1 MATQERKRSVATQTG
16 LYVLVITAIAIV
28 VNVLSSGAYGRVDT
42 TYSKRYT
49 LSAGSGRLVHNLKE
63 DIQVD
68 AYVTRGLAQLDTFVR
83 DLTDLLKEYQRAGN
97 GKFKFTLIEANTD
110 ELRQRAKEAG
120 LEPMT
125 SIDANAAS
133 GDKAEIA
140 QGYMGLVLKYG
151 SEKEVIPQ
159 LSPGMNT
166 GLEFWITNKIR
177 EVRDRAENLK
187 HQIGVIS
194 NKDEIKL
201 TDNNLLARHGQRGSP
216 NLQTILTSNFP
227 FYSFADVDLKDGN
240 EEIQKDLAGLIITQP
255 RKAFTDRELR
265 RIDQFLMRGNK
276 ALVVYAS
283 AVTLKAQDAS
293 MEATLDLHGLEKLT
307 QGYGIDIKK
316 DAVMDYG
323 AQFSFIV
330 PTGTGQFV
338 AIRHPAI
345 ARIVDDPR
353 ADEKEKL
360 LDTSFAGFFRIPEL
374 SFPFASS
381 VELIRNKQP
390 MDVELKV
397 VARTTP
403 QTTVTT
409 SDTVDMK
416 LKSDWKPKPP
426 FKQQAVAAYA
436 KGKLKSAFAEAKD
449 EAIPVPERSEQ
460 ASRVLVVASSEFIT
474 NPFAYAG
481 NGQEMGGQF
490 QMLGAVGGDQLLQQV
505 AQPYAERYLMNTI
518 VSVKN
523 TLDWMTGDS
532 DLIEASAK
540 IIGDANLT
548 YSSLGKLN
556 VPADADEATVKRM
569 DEDYR
574 AKRQN
579 LQNSVQWTLT
589 LGVPVLFALFGIMR
603 WRQRGNLRVGRAA

>member
-16 LYVLVITAIAIV
+16 LYIVVISAIAIV
-28 VNVLSSGAYGRVDT
+28 INVLSSGAYGRVDT

-49 LSAGSGRLVHNLKE
+49 LSTGSGRLVRNLKE
-63 DIQVD
+63 PIQID

-83 DLTDLLKEYQRAGN
+83 DLTDLLKEYQRAGG

-140 QGYMGLVLKYG
+140 QGYMGIVLKYG

-159 LSPGMNT
+159 MSPGMNT

-177 EVRDRAENLK
+177 EVVDRAENRK
-187 HQIGVIS
+187 HQVGVIS
-194 NKDEIKL
+194 NKDEIKF
-201 TDNNLLARHGQRGSP
+201 TDNNLLARHGQRNSP

-227 FYSFADVDLKDGN
+227 FYSFTDVDLKDGN
-240 EEIQKDLAGLIITQP
+240 DEIQKDLAGLIITQP

-283 AVTLKAQDAS
+283 AVTLKPQDAS

-381 VELIRNKQP
+381 IELIRNKQP

-403 QTTVTT
+403 QTSVTT

-416 LKSDWKPKPP
+416 LKTDWKPKPP
-426 FKQQAVAAYA
+426 FKQVAVAAYA
-436 KGKLKSAFAEAKD
+436 KGKLKSAFADAKE

-460 ASRVLVVASSEFIT
+460 PSRVLVVASSEFIT

-490 QMLGAVGGDQLLQQV
+490 QMMGAVGGDQLLQQI

-556 VPADADEATVKRM
+556 MPADADEATMKRM
-569 DEDYR
+569 DEEYR

-589 LGVPVLFALFGIMR
+589 LGVPVIFALFGIMR
-603 WRQRGNLRVGRAA
+603 WRQRGSLRARRAA

>member
-16 LYVLVITAIAIV
+16 LYLVVIAAIAVV
-28 VNVLSSGAYGRVDT
+28 VNVLAAGAYGRVDT

-49 LSAGSGRLVHNLKE
+49 LSVGSGRLVRNLKE
-63 DIQVD
+63 PIQVD

-83 DLTDLLKEYQRAGN
+83 DLTDLLKEYQRAGG
-97 GKFKFTLIEANTD
+97 GKLKFTLIEANTD
-110 ELRQRAKEAG
+110 DLRKQAKDAG

-125 SIDANAAS
+125 SIDANAAN

-159 LSPGMNT
+159 LSPGMTN

-187 HQIGVIS
+187 HQVGVIT

-201 TDNNLLARHGQRGSP
+201 SDNNLLARHGQKGSP
-216 NLQTILTSNFP
+216 NLQQILTSNFP
-227 FYSFADVDLKDGN
+227 FYSFMDVDLKDGN
-240 EEIQKDLAGLIITQP
+240 EEISKDLAGLIITQP
-255 RKAFTDRELR
+255 RKAFTEKELR
-265 RIDQFLMRGNK
+265 RIDQFVMRGNK
-276 ALVVYAS
+276 SLVIFAS
-283 AVTLKAQDAS
+283 AVTMKPQDAS
-293 MEATLDLHGLEKLT
+293 MEATLDLHGLDKLT

-316 DAVMDYG
+316 DVVMDYG

-338 AIRHPAI
+338 SIRDPAI

-353 ADEKEKL
+353 ADEKERL

-381 VELIRNKQP
+381 IELLRNKQAT
-390 MDVELKV
+390 DVELKV

-403 QTTVTT
+403 QTSLLTG
-409 SDTVDMK
+409 DTVDLK
-416 LKSDWKPKPP
+416 LKPDWKPKPP
-426 FKQQAVAAYA
+426 FKQEAVAAYA
-436 KGKLKSAFAEAKD
+436 KGKLKSAFADAKD
-449 EAIPVPERSEQ
+449 EAIAVPEL
-460 ASRVLVVASSEFIT
+460 ADPPSRVLVVSSSEFIT

-490 QMLGAVGGDQLLQQV
+490 QMMGAVGGDQLLQQI

-556 VPADADEATVKRM
+556 MPADADEATMKRL

-574 AKRQN
+574 AKRQT
-579 LQNSVQWTLT
+579 LQTSVQWTLT
-589 LGVPVLFALFGIMR
+589 LGVPVLFALFGIWR
-603 WRQRGNLRVGRAA
+603 WRQRGNLRVRRA

>member
-1 MATQERKRSVATQTG
+1 MATQERKRTVAAQTG
-16 LYVLVITAIAIV
+16 IYLLVVAGIAIL
-28 VNVLSSGAYGRVDT
+28 VNVLSAGAYGRIDT

-49 LSAGSGRLVHNLKE
+49 LSQGSGRLVRNLKE
-63 DIQVD
+63 PIQVD

-83 DLTDLLKEYQRAGN
+83 DLTDLLKEYQRASG

-159 LSPGMNT
+159 MAPNMST
-166 GLEFWITNKIR
+166 GLEFWITNKVR
-177 EVRDRAENLK
+177 EVRDRAENIK
-187 HQIGVIS
+187 HQIGVIT
-194 NKDEIKL
+194 NKDELKL

-216 NLQTILTSNFP
+216 NLQGILTSNFP
-227 FYSFADVDLKDGN
+227 FYSFTDVDLKEGN
-240 EEIQKDLAGLIITQP
+240 EEISKDLAGLIITQP
-255 RKAFTDRELR
+255 RKNYTERELR

-276 ALVVYAS
+276 ALVIYAS
-283 AVTLKAQDAS
+283 AVTLKPQDAT
-293 MEATLDLHGLEKLT
+293 MEAQLDLHGLEKLT

-316 DAVMDYG
+316 NVVMDYG

-330 PTGTGQFV
+330 PTSTGQFV

-345 ARIVDDPR
+345 ARVVDDPR
-353 ADEKEKL
+353 ADEKERL
-360 LDTSFAGFFRIPEL
+360 LDTHFAGFFRIPEL
-374 SFPFASS
+374 AFPFSS
-381 VELIRNKQP
+381 SIELIRNKQP
-390 MDVELKV
+390 MDVELQI

-403 QTTVTT
+403 QTSVIEGD
-409 SDTVDMK
+409 SVDLK
-416 LKSDWKPKPP
+416 LKPDWKPKPP
-426 FKQQAVAAYA
+426 FKQQAVSAFA
-436 KGKLKSAFAEAKD
+436 KGKLKSAFAGAKD
-449 EAIPVPERSEQ
+449 DSIPVAERAEQ
-460 ASRVLVVASSEFIT
+460 PSRVFVVASSEFIT

-490 QMLGAVGGDQLLQQV
+490 QMMGSIGGDQLLQSV

-532 DLIEASAK
+532 DLIESSAK
-540 IIGDANLT
+540 IIGDPNLT

-556 VPADADEATVKRM
+556 VPADADEGTLKRL
-569 DEDYR
+569 DEEYR
-574 AKRQN
+574 AKRQS
-579 LQNSVQWTLT
+579 LQASVQWSLT
-589 LGVPVLFALFGIMR
+589 LGVPVLFAIFGIMR
-603 WRQRGNLRVGRAA
+603 WRQRGNLRSRRAA

>member
-16 LYVLVITAIAIV
+16 LYLLVVAAIAV
-28 VNVLSSGAYGRVDT
+28 AVNVLSAGAYSRVDT

-49 LSAGSGRLVHNLKE
+49 LSQGSGRLVRGLNE
-63 DIQVD
+63 PIQVN

-110 ELRQRAKEAG
+110 ELRQRAKDAG

-125 SIDANAAS
+125 SIDANTAT

-140 QGYMGLVLKYG
+140 QGYMGIVLKYG
-151 SEKEVIPQ
+151 TEKEVIPQ
-159 LSPGMNT
+159 MSPGMNT

-177 EVRDRAENLK
+177 EVRDRADKIK
-187 HQIGVIS
+187 HQVGVIA
-194 NKDEIKL
+194 NKDELKL
-201 TDNNLLARHGQRGSP
+201 TDNNLLARHGQRNSP

-240 EEIQKDLAGLIITQP
+240 EEIQKDLAGIIITQP
-255 RKAFTDRELR
+255 RKSFSDKELR
-265 RIDQFLMRGNK
+265 RIDQFMMRGNK
-276 ALVVYAS
+276 ALVIYAS

-381 VELIRNKQP
+381 VELLRNKQP

-403 QTTVTT
+403 QTSITT

-416 LKSDWKPKPP
+416 LKTDWKPKPP

-436 KGKLKSAFAEAKD
+436 KGKLRSAFSDAKD
-449 EAIPVPERSEQ
+449 ESIPVPERAEQ
-460 ASRVLVVASSEFIT
+460 PSRVLVVASSEFIT

-548 YSSLGKLN
+548 YSSLGKIN
-556 VPADADEATVKRM
+556 IPADADESTIKRM
-569 DEDYR
+569 DEEYR

-589 LGVPVLFALFGIMR
+589 LGVPILFALFGIMR
-603 WRQRGNLRVGRAA
+603 WRQRGGLRARAA

>member
-1 MATQERKRSVATQTG
+1 MATQERKRKVAAQTG
-16 LYVLVITAIAIV
+16 LYLTIVTAIAVV
-28 VNVLSSGAYGRVDT
+28 VNVLASGAYGRIDT
-42 TYSKRYT
+42 TYAKRYT
-49 LSAGSGRLVHNLKE
+49 LSLGSGRLVRNLKE
-63 DIQVD
+63 PIQVD

-140 QGYMGLVLKYG
+140 QGYMGIVLKYG

-159 LSPGMNT
+159 MSPGMNT
-166 GLEFWITNKIR
+166 GLEFWLTNKIR
-177 EVRDRAENLK
+177 EVRDRSENLK
-187 HQIGVIS
+187 HQIGVIT

-201 TDNNLLARHGQRGSP
+201 TDSNLLARHGQRGSP

-240 EEIQKDLAGLIITQP
+240 DEIQKDLAGLIITQP
-255 RKAFTDRELR
+255 RKEFSEKELR

-276 ALVVYAS
+276 ALVIYAS
-283 AVTLKAQDAS
+283 AVTLKPQDAS
-293 MEATLDLHGLEKLT
+293 MEASLDLHGLDKLT

-316 DAVMDYG
+316 NAVMDYG

-338 AIRHPAI
+338 SIRHPAI

-353 ADEKEKL
+353 ADEKERL

-381 VELIRNKQP
+381 VELLRNKQP

-397 VARTTP
+397 VARTTA

-409 SDTVDMK
+409 GDTVDMK
-416 LKSDWKPKPP
+416 LKPDWKPKPP

-436 KGKLKSAFAEAKD
+436 KGKLKSAFADAKD
-449 EAIPVPERSEQ
+449 ESIPVPERSEQ
-460 ASRVLVVASSEFIT
+460 PTRVLVVASSEFIT

-490 QMLGAVGGDQLLQQV
+490 QMLGSVGGDQLLQSV

-523 TLDWMTGDS
+523 TLDWMTGDT
-532 DLIEASAK
+532 DLIESSAK

-548 YSSLGKLN
+548 YSSLGKIN
-556 VPADADEATVKRM
+556 IPADADEATMKRM
-569 DEDYR
+569 DEEYR
-574 AKRQN
+574 NKRQS
-579 LQNSVQWTLT
+579 LQNSVQWSLT
-589 LGVPVLFALFGIMR
+589 LGVPILFAAFGIMR
-603 WRQRGNLRVGRAA
+603 WRQRGNLRTRRAA

>member
-16 LYVLVITAIAIV
+16 LYLVVVSAIAIA
-28 VNVLSSGAYGRVDT
+28 VNVLSAGAYGRVDT
-42 TYSKRYT
+42 TYAKRYT
-49 LSAGSGRLVHNLKE
+49 LSVGSGRLVRNLKE
-63 DIQVD
+63 PIQID
-68 AYVTRGLAQLDTFVR
+68 AYVTRGLAQLDMFVR
-83 DLTDLLKEYQRAGN
+83 DLTDLLKEYQRAG
-97 GKFKFTLIEANTD
+97 GSKFKFTLIEANTD
-110 ELRQRAKEAG
+110 ELRQRAKDAG

-140 QGYMGLVLKYG
+140 QGYMGIVLKYG

-159 LSPGMNT
+159 MAPGMNT

-201 TDNNLLARHGQRGSP
+201 TDNNLLARHGQRNSP

-227 FYSFADVDLKDGN
+227 FYTFADVDLKDGN

-255 RKAFTDRELR
+255 RKNFSDKELR

-276 ALVVYAS
+276 SLVVYAS
-283 AVTLKAQDAS
+283 AVTLKPQDAS

-316 DAVMDYG
+316 DVVMDYG

-338 AIRHPAI
+338 SIRHPAI

-374 SFPFASS
+374 SFPFPSS

-397 VARTTP
+397 VARTTA
-403 QTTVTT
+403 QSTVTT
-409 SDTVDMK
+409 GDTVDLK

-449 EAIPVPERSEQ
+449 ESIPVPERSEQ
-460 ASRVLVVASSEFIT
+460 DSRVLVVASSEFIT

-490 QMLGAVGGDQLLQQV
+490 QMMGAVGGDQLLQQV

-540 IIGDANLT
+540 IIGDPNLT
-548 YSSLGKLN
+548 YSSLGKVN
-556 VPADADEATVKRM
+556 VPADADEATMKRM
-569 DEDYR
+569 DEEFR
-574 AKRQN
+574 SKRQS

-589 LGVPVLFALFGIMR
+589 LGVPVLFALFGIWR
-603 WRQRGNLRVGRAA
+603 WRQRGSLRVRRAA

>member
-16 LYVLVITAIAIV
+16 LYIVVISAIAIV
-28 VNVLSSGAYGRVDT
+28 INVLSSGAYGRIDT

-49 LSAGSGRLVHNLKE
+49 LSAGSGRMVRNLKE
-63 DIQVD
+63 PIQID

-83 DLTDLLKEYQRAGN
+83 DLTDLLKEYQRAGG

-110 ELRQRAKEAG
+110 ELRQRAKDAG

-140 QGYMGLVLKYG
+140 QGYMGIVLKYG

-159 LSPGMNT
+159 MSPGMNT

-177 EVRDRAENLK
+177 EVVDRAENVK
-187 HQIGVIS
+187 HQVGVIS

-201 TDNNLLARHGQRGSP
+201 TDNNLLARHGQRNSP

-227 FYSFADVDLKDGN
+227 FYSFTDVDLKDGN
-240 EEIQKDLAGLIITQP
+240 EEIQKDLGLIITQP

-276 ALVVYAS
+276 ALVIYAS
-283 AVTLKAQDAS
+283 AVTLKPQDAS

-403 QTTVTT
+403 QTSVTT

-416 LKSDWKPKPP
+416 LKTDWKPKPP

-436 KGKLKSAFAEAKD
+436 KGKLKSAFADAKD
-449 EAIPVPERSEQ
+449 EAIPVPERSEEP
-460 ASRVLVVASSEFIT
+460 SRVLVIASSEFIT

-490 QMLGAVGGDQLLQQV
+490 QMMGAVGGDQLLQQI

-556 VPADADEATVKRM
+556 VPADADEATMKRM
-569 DEDYR
+569 DEEYR

-589 LGVPVLFALFGIMR
+589 LGVPVIFALFGIMR
-603 WRQRGNLRVGRAA
+603 WRQRGNLRARRAA

>member
-1 MATQERKRSVATQTG
+1 MATQERKRTVAAQTG
-16 LYVLVITAIAIV
+16 LYLLVVAGIAVI
-28 VNVLSSGAYGRVDT
+28 VNVLSSGAYGRIDA

-49 LSAGSGRLVHNLKE
+49 LSEGSGRLVRNLKE
-63 DIQVD
+63 PIQVD

-83 DLTDLLKEYQRAGN
+83 DLTDLLKEYQRAGG
-97 GKFKFTLIEANTD
+97 GKFKFTLIEASTD
-110 ELRQRAKEAG
+110 ELRSRAKEAG

-140 QGYMGLVLKYG
+140 QGYMGLVIKYG

-159 LSPGMNT
+159 MSPNMGT
-166 GLEFWITNKIR
+166 GLEFWITNKVR
-177 EVRDRAENLK
+177 EVTDRAENIK
-187 HQIGVIS
+187 HKVGVVT
-194 NKDEIKL
+194 NKDELKL
-201 TDNNLLARHGQRGSP
+201 TDNNLLARHGKNGAP
-216 NLQTILTSNFP
+216 ALQTILTSNFP
-227 FYSFADVDLKDGN
+227 FYTFTDVDLKDGN
-240 EEIQKDLAGLIITQP
+240 EEIPKDLAGLIITQP
-255 RKAFTDRELR
+255 RKAYTERELR
-265 RIDQFLMRGNK
+265 RIDQFVMLGNK
-276 ALVVYAS
+276 SLVIYAS
-283 AVTLKAQDAS
+283 AVTLKPQDPT
-293 MEATLDLHGLEKLT
+293 MEAQLDLHGLDKLT
-307 QGYGIDIKK
+307 QGYGIDMKK

-330 PTGTGQFV
+330 PTSTGQFA

-353 ADEKEKL
+353 ADEKERL
-360 LDTSFAGFFRIPEL
+360 LDTHFAGFFRIPEL

-381 VELIRNKQP
+381 IELIRNKQP

-403 QTTVTT
+403 QTSVITGE
-409 SDTVDMK
+409 SVDLK
-416 LKSDWKPKPP
+416 LKTDWKPKPP
-426 FKQQAVAAYA
+426 FKQQAVSAYA
-436 KGKLKSAFAEAKD
+436 KGNLKSAFAEAKD
-449 EAIPVPERSEQ
+449 ESITVPERSLQ
-460 ASRVLVVASSEFIT
+460 PSRVLVVASSEFLT

-490 QMLGAVGGDQLLQQV
+490 QMMGSIGGDQMLQSV

-523 TLDWMTGDS
+523 TLDWMTGDA

-556 VPADADEATVKRM
+556 FPADADEGTVKRL

-574 AKRQN
+574 AKRQS
-579 LQNSVQWTLT
+579 LQTSVQWALT

-603 WRQRGNLRVGRAA
+603 WRQRGNLRVRRAA

>member
-1 MATQERKRSVATQTG
+1 MATQERKRRVAAQTG
-16 LYVLVITAIAIV
+16 MYLAVVLGIAVV
-28 VNVLSSGAYGRVDT
+28 VNVLASGAYGRIDT

-49 LSAGSGRLVHNLKE
+49 LSQGSGRLVRSLKE
-63 DIQVD
+63 PIQID

-83 DLTDLLKEYQRAGN
+83 DLTDILKEYQRASG

-110 ELRQRAKEAG
+110 DLRKQAKDAG

-140 QGYMGLVLKYG
+140 QGYMGIVLKYG

-159 LSPGMNT
+159 MAPNMAT
-166 GLEFWITNKIR
+166 GLEFWITNKVR
-177 EVRDRAENLK
+177 EVRDRAESIK
-187 HQIGVIS
+187 HQIGVVT
-194 NKDEIKL
+194 NKDELKL
-201 TDNNLLARHGQRGSP
+201 TDNNLLARHGQRNSP
-216 NLQTILTSNFP
+216 NLQQILTSNFP
-227 FYSFADVDLKDGN
+227 FYSFTDVDLKDGS
-240 EEIQKDLAGLIITQP
+240 EEINKDLAGLIITQP
-255 RKAFTDRELR
+255 RKAYTEKELR

-276 ALVVYAS
+276 SLVIYAS
-283 AVTLKAQDAS
+283 AVSLKPQDAT
-293 MEATLDLHGLEKLT
+293 MEATLDLHGLDKLA

-316 DAVMDYG
+316 DVVMDYG

-330 PTGTGQFV
+330 PTSTGQFV
-338 AIRHPAI
+338 SIRHPAV
-345 ARIVDDPR
+345 ARVVDDPR
-353 ADEKEKL
+353 ASEKEQL
-360 LDTSFAGFFRIPEL
+360 LDTHFAGFFRLPEL

-381 VELIRNKQP
+381 LELIRNKQP

-403 QTTVTT
+403 QTSVITGE
-409 SDTVDMK
+409 TVDLK

-436 KGKLKSAFAEAKD
+436 KGSLKSAFVDAKD
-449 EAIPVPERSEQ
+449 DTIPTPERSEQ
-460 ASRVLVVASSEFIT
+460 PSRVLVVASGEFLT
-474 NPFAYAG
+474 NPFAYSG

-490 QMLGAVGGDQLLQQV
+490 QMMGSIGGDQLLQSIS
-505 AQPYAERYLMNTI
+505 QPYAERYLMNTI

-532 DLIEASAK
+532 DLIESSAK

-548 YSSLGKLN
+548 YSSLGKIN
-556 VPADADEATVKRM
+556 IPPDADEATLKRM

-574 AKRQN
+574 AKRQS
-579 LQNSVQWTLT
+579 LQNSVQWSLT
-589 LGVPVLFALFGIMR
+589 LGVPVLFALLGILR
-603 WRQRGNLRVGRAA
+603 WRQRGNLQARRTA

>member
-16 LYVLVITAIAIV
+16 LYVLVVSAIAII
-28 VNVLSSGAYGRVDT
+28 VNILSSGAYSRLDT
-42 TYSKRYT
+42 TYTKRYT
-49 LSAGSGRLVHNLKE
+49 LSVGSGRLVRNLKE
-63 DIQVD
+63 PIQLD
-68 AYVTRGLAQLDTFVR
+68 AYVTRGLAQLDVFVR
-83 DLTDLLKEYQRAGN
+83 DLTDLLKEYQHASN
-97 GKFKFTLIEANTD
+97 GKLKFTLIEANTD
-110 ELRQRAKEAG
+110 ELRQRAKDAG

-140 QGYMGLVLKYG
+140 QGYMGIVLKYG

-159 LSPGMNT
+159 MSPGMNV

-227 FYSFADVDLKDGN
+227 FYSFADVDLKDGAD
-240 EEIQKDLAGLIITQP
+240 EIQKDLAGLIITQP
-255 RKAFTDRELR
+255 RKAFTEKELR

-276 ALVVYAS
+276 SLVIYAS
-283 AVTLKAQDAS
+283 AVTLKPQDAS

-316 DAVMDYG
+316 DAIMDYG

-330 PTGTGQFV
+330 PTGTGQFA

-353 ADEKEKL
+353 ANEKEKL

-381 VELIRNKQP
+381 LELLRNKQP
-390 MDVELKV
+390 ADVELKV

-403 QTTVTT
+403 QTSVTT

-416 LKSDWKPKPP
+416 LKPDWKPKPP

-436 KGKLKSAFAEAKD
+436 KGKLKSAFADAKD
-449 EAIPVPERSEQ
+449 ETISVPERAEND
-460 ASRVLVVASSEFIT
+460 SRVLVVASSEFIT

-490 QMLGAVGGDQLLQQV
+490 QMMGSIGGDQLLQQI

-556 VPADADEATVKRM
+556 VPADADEATMKRM
-569 DEDYR
+569 DEEYR

-589 LGVPVLFALFGIMR
+589 LGVPALFALFGIMR
-603 WRQRGNLRVGRAA
+603 WRQRGNLRARRTA

>member
-1 MATQERKRSVATQTG
+1 MATQERKRKVAAQTG
-16 LYVLVITAIAIV
+16 MYLAVVVGIAAV
-28 VNVLSSGAYGRVDT
+28 VNVISSGAYGRIDT

-49 LSAGSGRLVHNLKE
+49 LSQGSGRLVHNLKE
-63 DIQVD
+63 PIQVD
-68 AYVTRGLAQLDTFVR
+68 AYVTRGLAQLDAFVR
-83 DLTDLLKEYQRAGN
+83 DLTDLLKEYQRASG
-97 GKFKFTLIEANTD
+97 GKFKFTIIEANTD
-110 ELRQRAKEAG
+110 DLRKQAKEAG

-151 SEKEVIPQ
+151 SEKETIPQ
-159 LSPGMNT
+159 MAPNMST
-166 GLEFWITNKIR
+166 GLEFWITNKVR
-177 EVRDRAENLK
+177 EVRDRAENIK
-187 HQIGVIS
+187 HQIGVVTQ
-194 NKDEIKL
+194 KDEIKL

-216 NLQTILTSNFP
+216 NLQQILTSNFP
-227 FYSFADVDLKDGN
+227 FYSFTDLDLKDGN
-240 EEIQKDLAGLIITQP
+240 EEINKDLAGLIITQP
-255 RKAFTDRELR
+255 RKAYTDRELR

-276 ALVVYAS
+276 SLVVYAS
-283 AVTLKAQDAS
+283 AVTLKPQDAS
-293 MEATLDLHGLEKLT
+293 MDATLDLHGLEKLT

-330 PTGTGQFV
+330 PTATGQFV
-338 AIRHPAI
+338 SIRHPAI
-345 ARIVDDPR
+345 ARVVDDPR
-353 ADEKEKL
+353 ASEKDQL
-360 LDTSFAGFFRIPEL
+360 LDTRFAGFFRIPEL

-381 VELIRNKQP
+381 IELLRNKQP
-390 MDVELKV
+390 ADVELKV

-403 QTTVTT
+403 QTSTVTG
-409 SDTVDMK
+409 DTVDLK

-436 KGKLKSAFAEAKD
+436 KGQLKSAFAEAKD
-449 EAIPVPERSEQ
+449 ESIAVPERSEQ
-460 ASRVLVVASSEFIT
+460 PSRVLVVASSEFIT
-474 NPFAYAG
+474 NPFAYSG

-490 QMLGAVGGDQLLQQV
+490 QMMGSVGGDQLLQSV
-505 AQPYAERYLMNTI
+505 SQPYAERYLMNTI

-556 VPADADEATVKRM
+556 IPPDADEATLKRL
-569 DEDYR
+569 DEEYR
-574 AKRQN
+574 AKRQS
-579 LQNSVQWTLT
+579 LQNSVQWSLT
-589 LGVPVLFALFGIMR
+589 LGVPVLFAFFGIMR
-603 WRQRGNLRVGRAA
+603 WRRRDNLRAARAK

>member
-1 MATQERKRSVATQTG
+1 MATQERKRTVAAQTG
-16 LYVLVITAIAIV
+16 LYLLVVAGIAVI
-28 VNVLSSGAYGRVDT
+28 VNVLSSGAYGRIDA

-49 LSAGSGRLVHNLKE
+49 LSDGSGRLVRNLKE
-63 DIQVD
+63 PIQVD

-83 DLTDLLKEYQRAGN
+83 DLTDLLKEYQRAGG
-97 GKFKFTLIEANTD
+97 GKFKFTLIEASTD
-110 ELRQRAKEAG
+110 ELRSRAKEAG

-140 QGYMGLVLKYG
+140 QGYMGLVIKYG

-159 LSPGMNT
+159 LSPNMGT
-166 GLEFWITNKIR
+166 GLEFWITNKVR
-177 EVRDRAENLK
+177 EVTDRAENIK
-187 HQIGVIS
+187 HKVGVVT
-194 NKDEIKL
+194 NKDELKL
-201 TDNNLLARHGQRGSP
+201 TDNNLLARHGKNGSP
-216 NLQTILTSNFP
+216 ALQAILTSNFP
-227 FYSFADVDLKDGN
+227 FYTFADVDLKDGN
-240 EEIQKDLAGLIITQP
+240 EEIPKDLAGLIITQP
-255 RKAFTDRELR
+255 RKAYTERELR
-265 RIDQFLMRGNK
+265 RIDQFLMLGNK
-276 ALVVYAS
+276 SLVIYAS
-283 AVTLKAQDAS
+283 AVTLKPQDPT
-293 MEATLDLHGLEKLT
+293 MEAQLDLHGLEKLT
-307 QGYGIDIKK
+307 QGYGIDMKK

-330 PTGTGQFV
+330 PTSTGQFA

-353 ADEKEKL
+353 ADEKERL
-360 LDTSFAGFFRIPEL
+360 LDTHFAGFFRIPEL

-381 VELIRNKQP
+381 IELIRNKQP
-390 MDVELKV
+390 IDVELKV

-403 QTTVTT
+403 QTSVITGE
-409 SDTVDMK
+409 SVDLK
-416 LKSDWKPKPP
+416 LKTDWKPKPP

-436 KGKLKSAFAEAKD
+436 KGNLKSAFAEAKD
-449 EAIPVPERSEQ
+449 ESITVPERAAQ
-460 ASRVLVVASSEFIT
+460 PSRVLVVASSEFLT

-490 QMLGAVGGDQLLQQV
+490 QMMGSIGGDQMLQSV

-523 TLDWMTGDS
+523 TLDWMTGDA

-556 VPADADEATVKRM
+556 VPADADEGTIKRL

-574 AKRQN
+574 AKRQS
-579 LQNSVQWTLT
+579 LQTSVQWTLT

-603 WRQRGNLRVGRAA
+603 WRQRGNLRVRRAA